1 MATTRQYHEDLRA
14 IGQALE
20 ARDVKAFEL
29 KCVADSYIIN
39 GIPEQTGPL
48 RSKIGQWL
56 RGLRSGSSDESLTLG
71 VADVAKLSQAGRAR
85 RSKPD
90 QLPNFRSVSN
100 GLRTIGAYLDS
111 KEVELVEL
119 QKRAISITLSY
130 RDKSG
135 QEQTED
141 RTISSF
147 YKLFLEHCG
156 KRAKIQ
162 EPLLESRS

>member
-1 MATTRQYHEDLRA
+1 MATTRHYDEDLRA

-56 RGLRSGSSDESLTLG
+56 RGLRSGSSDESLTFG

-90 QLPNFRSVSN
+90 QLPNFRSVS
-100 GLRTIGAYLDS
+100 
-111 KEVELVEL
+111 
-119 QKRAISITLSY
+119 
-130 RDKSG
+130 
-135 QEQTED
+135 
-141 RTISSF
+141 
-147 YKLFLEHCG
+147 
-156 KRAKIQ
+156 
-162 EPLLESRS
+162 